1 MPVLLCPFVFQLA
14 PTVLNSSQ
22 QVWEG
27 PVLWEPNLR
36 KHNLQ
41 RLLRF
46 YPFVLHIHCTLI
58 LAFTHWHTDEKKEA
72 RNRPE
77 HFNLPVSD
85 IPGKMQRVGVTF
97 SCLKPQSQVFFNHI
111 KLNFFFFFFTTLM
124 VYDVIHHQVWSGN
137 STQWLSNPLRNTGL
151 RQSPN
156 VITHGRQHFL
166 VRYTLH
172 RPFIFVCLFPG

>member
-1 MPVLLCPFVFQLA
+1 MIIYFSDYSNTQKEGGKISSCQQMPVLLCPFVFQLA

-46 YPFVLHIHCTLI
+46 YPFVLHKHCTLI

-111 KLNFFFFFFTTLM
+111 KLNFFFFFF
-124 VYDVIHHQVWSGN
+124 YHFN
-137 STQWLSNPLRNTGL
+137 GL
-151 RQSPN
+151 WRYSPPSL
-156 VITHGRQHFL
+156 IWKQ
-166 VRYTLH
+166 YTMAE
-172 RPFIFVCLFPG
+172 